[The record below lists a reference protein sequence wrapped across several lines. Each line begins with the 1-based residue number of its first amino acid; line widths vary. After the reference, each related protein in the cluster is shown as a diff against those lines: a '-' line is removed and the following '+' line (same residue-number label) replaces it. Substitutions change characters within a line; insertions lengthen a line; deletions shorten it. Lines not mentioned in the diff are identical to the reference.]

1 MINMK
6 FNNYC
11 NNIRKNYELNR
22 SVLLVQLPQ
31 FNINNV
37 DYECA
42 KSRGYYAYPPFGLMM
57 LKKAVCLEDI
67 EINIV
72 DLNLLILKEISNNN
86 DFNVESDW
94 LNLLDDY
101 IERFSPSIIG
111 VSTISVSVNP
121 DDSSYH
127 LTQFLTKYSKNN
139 KYVLIAGGPNAS
151 DNYDYYLK
159 NKLCNF
165 VVTKEGEYQ
174 FNMLINY
181 LMNGFNPSEDIS
193 GVMYFDGDVS
203 KSKGISDAVIVN
215 QNIISLYDDLNI
227 EEYNLYGSLNPFSR
241 MTGIHKH
248 YSTIQLKRG
257 CRADCKFCGVT
268 EFMGRGVRTT
278 PVDLVI
284 SELKYLVEQRNIT
297 HIEFLDDDLLGGGL
311 KGKES
316 VIALLNAMS
325 SLHESHNLTWSAGNG
340 LIATSLDDELLKL
353 FDQSGCIGFRIGVE
367 SANEVMLKQLRKPS
381 NLSRLIDVG
390 NMLQKH
396 RDIFVGANYIIG
408 LFGVETFSQMMD
420 TFNFSNKLS
429 IDWSSFS
436 TYQFTNKDNA
446 KRKNIKTDGKSA
458 NEFVPVKNIVTK
470 STGNS
475 KSNIQKGMDI
485 FGISHNSIPT
495 REQVDE
501 IWFTFNLLSNYVFNK
516 NFNKN
521 GNHKKIVSWIQ
532 SAMVPYPTN
541 PYMPLFSALG
551 LLMLGSKAQASDM
564 FSLSEKRLLSSVYW
578 NDRFS
583 QFHLHNLL
591 NERPTDDEGAFQAI
605 QELQKTLSTST
616 TYLRKVLRTD

>member
-57 LKKAVCLEDI
+57 IKKAVCIEDI

-101 IERFSPSIIG
+101 IEKFSPSIIG

-203 KSKGISDAVIVN
+203 RSKGLSDAVIVD
-215 QNIISLYDDLNI
+215 QNIVSLYDDLNI

-241 MTGIHKH
+241 MAGIHKH

-316 VIALLNAMS
+316 VIALLNAMT

-396 RDIFVGANYIIG
+396 SDIFVGANYIIG
-408 LFGVETFSQMMD
+408 LFGVETFSQLMD

-458 NEFVPVKNIVTK
+458 NEFVPVKNILTK
-470 STGNS
+470 STGSN

-485 FGISHNSIPT
+485 FGINHNSIPT
-495 REQVDE
+495 REQIDE
-501 IWFTFNLLSNYVFNK
+501 IWFVFNLLSNYVFNK

-521 GNHKKIVSWIQ
+521 GNHKKIVNWIQ
-532 SAMVPYPTN
+532 SAMVPYPAN

-551 LLMLGSKAQASDM
+551 LLMLGNKVQASDM

-591 NERPTDDEGAFQAI
+591 NERPSDEEGAFQAI
-605 QELQKTLSTST
+605 QELQKTLSTSNT
-616 TYLRKVLRTD
+616 

>member
-127 LTQFLTKYSKNN
+127 LTQFLTKYSKNDQ
-139 KYVLIAGGPNAS
+139 YVLIAGGPNAS

-203 KSKGISDAVIVN
+203 RSKGLSDAVIVD
-215 QNIISLYDDLNI
+215 QNIVSLYDDLNI

-241 MTGIHKH
+241 MAGIHKH

-316 VIALLNAMS
+316 VIALLNAMT

-396 RDIFVGANYIIG
+396 SDIFVGANYIIG

-458 NEFVPVKNIVTK
+458 HEFVPVKNILTK
-470 STGNS
+470 STGSN

-516 NFNKN
+516 NFNRN

-551 LLMLGSKAQASDM
+551 LLMLGNKDQASDM

-591 NERPTDDEGAFQAI
+591 NERPSDEEGAFQAI
-605 QELQKTLSTST
+605 QELQKTLSTSNT
-616 TYLRKVLRTD
+616 

>member
-1 MINMK
+1 
-6 FNNYC
+6 
-11 NNIRKNYELNR
+11 
-22 SVLLVQLPQ
+22 
-31 FNINNV
+31 
-37 DYECA
+37 
-42 KSRGYYAYPPFGLMM
+42 
-57 LKKAVCLEDI
+57 
-67 EINIV
+67 
-72 DLNLLILKEISNNN
+72 
-86 DFNVESDW
+86 
-94 LNLLDDY
+94 
-101 IERFSPSIIG
+101 
-111 VSTISVSVNP
+111 
-121 DDSSYH
+121 
-127 LTQFLTKYSKNN
+127 
-139 KYVLIAGGPNAS
+139 
-151 DNYDYYLK
+151 
-159 NKLCNF
+159 
-165 VVTKEGEYQ
+165 
-174 FNMLINY
+174 
-181 LMNGFNPSEDIS
+181 
-193 GVMYFDGDVS
+193 
-203 KSKGISDAVIVN
+203 
-215 QNIISLYDDLNI
+215 
-227 EEYNLYGSLNPFSR
+227 
-241 MTGIHKH
+241 
-248 YSTIQLKRG
+248 
-257 CRADCKFCGVT
+257 
-268 EFMGRGVRTT
+268 
-278 PVDLVI
+278 LVI

-390 NMLQKH
+390 NILQRH
-396 RDIFVGANYIIG
+396 SDIFVGANYIIG

-446 KRKNIKTDGKSA
+446 KRKNIKTDGRSA
-458 NEFVPVKNIVTK
+458 NEFVPVKNILTK
-470 STGNS
+470 STGSN

-532 SAMVPYPTN
+532 AAMVPYRTN

-551 LLMLGSKAQASDM
+551 LLMLGDKDQASYM
-564 FSLSEKRLLSSVYW
+564 FSLSEKRLLSS
-578 NDRFS
+578 
-583 QFHLHNLL
+583 
-591 NERPTDDEGAFQAI
+591 
-605 QELQKTLSTST
+605 
-616 TYLRKVLRTD
+616 